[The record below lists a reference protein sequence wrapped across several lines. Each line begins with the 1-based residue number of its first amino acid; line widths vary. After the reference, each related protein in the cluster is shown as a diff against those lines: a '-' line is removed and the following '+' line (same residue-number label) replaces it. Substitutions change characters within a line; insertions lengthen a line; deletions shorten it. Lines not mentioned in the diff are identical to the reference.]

1 MLIYSS
7 VLKTEL
13 LCRRVGMADEADSKS
28 VVCEH
33 VRVRVPLPAVN
44 KKPKSLILQGF
55 RLCLYRLLGEKMNI
69 PEK

>member
-33 VRVRVPLPAVN
+33 VRVRVPLPAVLN
-44 KKPKSLILQGF
+44 PLIVQGVF
-55 RLCLYRLLGEKMNI
+55 VLYIFEMIGLLNGLEI
-69 PEK
+69 